1 MAGKDYTVWSQELSW
16 VCPVCGFKLQDDKIH
31 SDRRDNMY
39 GFYACSSCGIESII
53 PREYW

>member
-1 MAGKDYTVWSQELSW
+1 MVDSTVWSQELSW

-39 GFYACSSCGIESII
+39 GFYTCSSCGTESII